1 MHWIGVDVGGTFT
14 DVVVYDEGTGVLD
27 VAKSPTSRADP
38 TVGLLNALAK
48 LPVALA
54 EAGRIVYGTTIGTN
68 AILERTGAPV
78 WVITT
83 RGFRDTLEIARTNR
97 TVLYD
102 IRARKPAPVVPRERV
117 IEVDER
123 VGIDGTVMRP
133 LRDED
138 VREAVERIK
147 SATNGQGR
155 GAVVL
160 CFLHSYVNPV
170 HERAAARVVAE
181 ALPGWF
187 VCTSQEVLPE
197 LREYERFSTAALNAY
212 IGPTVGGYLEGLG
225 RALAG
230 RGYGGRVFITTS
242 SGGIMTS
249 EVAARFPVHTVLS
262 GPAGGVAA
270 RCATSAAAR
279 SAAPACVEVATAAAQ
294 IGRAHV

>member
-1 MHWIGVDVGGTFT
+1 MLWVGVDVGGTFT

-48 LPVALA
+48 LPVTLSTT
-54 EAGRIVYGTTIGTN
+54 GRVAYGTTIGTN

-123 VGIDGTVMRP
+123 VGFDGTVMRP

-212 IGPTVGGYLEGLG
+212 IGPTVGGYLDGLG
-225 RALAG
+225 RALSRSHRALGPG
-230 RGYGGRVFITTS
+230 RGRGR
-242 SGGIMTS
+242 
-249 EVAARFPVHTVLS
+249 RRQPR
-262 GPAGGVAA
+262 PAH
-270 RCATSAAAR
+270 
-279 SAAPACVEVATAAAQ
+279 
-294 IGRAHV
+294 RASRPHHL